1 MENVNSLAQWTASQ
15 FDPTLNWKDV
25 EWVKSLWPGKL
36 ILKGILDVEDARI
49 AAKTGADAISRVE
62 PRRPPARRR
71 AVLDLGA
78 AEDRRRGR
86 LARSR

>member
-25 EWVKSLWPGKL
+25 EWVRSLWPGKL

-49 AAKTGADAISRVE
+49 AAKTGADAHRGLQS
-62 PRRPPARRR
+62 RRPPARRR
-71 AVLDLGA
+71 AVVDLGA
-78 AEDRRRGR
+78 AEGRRRGR
-86 LARSR
+86 RPRSR